1 MGINAGIVT
10 KCATEGS
17 GKLLA
22 QRYED
27 AGAVVAGTTNSYL
40 GGIVG
45 YNLSGA
51 TVSLCSFSGIRVH
64 GDENVGGIAGAN
76 AGTITD
82 CMAEGI
88 YKSTPKIVSYVG
100 GRTNV
105 GGIVGLDENGSVDNC
120 VVTVNVFCFTEGTGY
135 AVAKTANSSV
145 YLSANPNAK
154 SLAENPAAVALTE
167 PQGANNQ
174 KMEIAAGSYDG
185 KTENVLLGESFLGTI
200 NGNNA
205 FVFDGTTIKLN
216 VAYAEEETIEVILY
230 NGGEEWKTV
239 TVAETPS
246 VISGPS
252 KSGYRFTGWALTEGG
267 TIAFAA
273 GMGISLYDLLDVTA
287 EGTAKLYACFEQREE
302 TGSLYVAVYDRY
314 IGAAQ
319 GDKIKEDYISYL
331 GAAATYE
338 INFVHFEG
346 DKLSV
351 ADFGAQVNAYE
362 KPIDVIIGSGTNI
375 ATTGGVSILTR
386 AAIAAQFET
395 AEANRQAALLTDTEY
410 ALAFYSY
417 ITGIENHSAT
427 VTVVG
432 KTAITT
438 EINTLLGVS
447 AEIPEVEVP
456 AGYVQT
462 GWATSENAAE
472 AEIEGNTITYEKV
485 ASLLVDGKVTL
496 YPVFAAQQADLV
508 VMIHASASK
517 TVYITDE
524 EIAAVKAGFAAFLTE
539 KGLDALNVEYVI
551 VTGANGDGFAQAVAD
566 NGAADVLIGGNNMDT
581 STPAVTLDSQYGKA
595 SVLEGMFENTSRKV
609 GVVAGCANRDNAVL
623 FYSYMTGTPEP
634 DEPASTVLR
643 VGYYYKNSD
652 PITDAELAAVKA
664 AFEAA
669 NEGITIEWAEY
680 KYSTS
685 SFTIND
691 MIKDINAKNSD
702 ADETNNIDCLVNFGK
717 NATTATE
724 TGSEQT
730 LRYVNNVQVGTRYVL
745 QLNDSA
751 AAAAF
756 YAFAQN
762 NETLKNLGAAS

>member
-1 MGINAGIVT
+1 
-10 KCATEGS
+10 TEGS

-273 GMGISLYDLLDVTA
+273 GVGISLYDLLDVTA
-287 EGTAKLYACFEQREE
+287 DGTAKLYACFEQREE

-319 GDKIKEDYISYL
+319 GDKIKEDYVSYL

-643 VGYYYKNSD
+643 VGYYFQSSN
-652 PITDAELAAVKA
+652 PITEAELAAVKA

-680 KYSTS
+680 KYSKS

-762 NETLKNLGAAS
+762 NETLKNLGAAA

>member
-1 MGINAGIVT
+1 
-10 KCATEGS
+10 
-17 GKLLA
+17 
-22 QRYED
+22 
-27 AGAVVAGTTNSYL
+27 
-40 GGIVG
+40 
-45 YNLSGA
+45 
-51 TVSLCSFSGIRVH
+51 
-64 GDENVGGIAGAN
+64 
-76 AGTITD
+76 
-82 CMAEGI
+82 
-88 YKSTPKIVSYVG
+88 
-100 GRTNV
+100 
-105 GGIVGLDENGSVDNC
+105 
-120 VVTVNVFCFTEGTGY
+120 
-135 AVAKTANSSV
+135 
-145 YLSANPNAK
+145 
-154 SLAENPAAVALTE
+154 
-167 PQGANNQ
+167 
-174 KMEIAAGSYDG
+174 MEIAAGSYDG

-762 NETLKNLGAAS
+762 NETLKNLGAAA

>member
-1 MGINAGIVT
+1 M
-10 KCATEGS
+10 
-17 GKLLA
+17 
-22 QRYED
+22 
-27 AGAVVAGTTNSYL
+27 
-40 GGIVG
+40 
-45 YNLSGA
+45 
-51 TVSLCSFSGIRVH
+51 
-64 GDENVGGIAGAN
+64 
-76 AGTITD
+76 
-82 CMAEGI
+82 
-88 YKSTPKIVSYVG
+88 
-100 GRTNV
+100 
-105 GGIVGLDENGSVDNC
+105 
-120 VVTVNVFCFTEGTGY
+120 
-135 AVAKTANSSV
+135 
-145 YLSANPNAK
+145 
-154 SLAENPAAVALTE
+154 
-167 PQGANNQ
+167 
-174 KMEIAAGSYDG
+174 
-185 KTENVLLGESFLGTI
+185 
-200 NGNNA
+200 
-205 FVFDGTTIKLN
+205 
-216 VAYAEEETIEVILY
+216 
-230 NGGEEWKTV
+230 
-239 TVAETPS
+239 
-246 VISGPS
+246 
-252 KSGYRFTGWALTEGG
+252 
-267 TIAFAA
+267 
-273 GMGISLYDLLDVTA
+273 TA

>member
-1 MGINAGIVT
+1 
-10 KCATEGS
+10 
-17 GKLLA
+17 
-22 QRYED
+22 
-27 AGAVVAGTTNSYL
+27 
-40 GGIVG
+40 
-45 YNLSGA
+45 
-51 TVSLCSFSGIRVH
+51 
-64 GDENVGGIAGAN
+64 
-76 AGTITD
+76 
-82 CMAEGI
+82 MAEGI

-273 GMGISLYDLLDVTA
+273 GVGISLYDLLDVTA
-287 EGTAKLYACFEQREE
+287 DGTAKLYACFEQREE

-410 ALAFYSY
+410 ALTFYSY

-643 VGYYYKNSD
+643 VGYYYKSSD
-652 PITDAELAAVKA
+652 PITEAELAAVKA

-680 KYSTS
+680 KYSKS

-702 ADETNNIDCLVNFGK
+702 TDETNNIDCLVNFGK
-717 NATTATE
+717 NATTETE

-762 NETLKNLGAAS
+762 NETLKNLGAAA